1 MESIQ
6 LRRRDLLGAAVG
18 LSFSAALGAAE
29 RRVTPPQ
36 AMGPFY
42 PIELPLDQDNDLTRV
57 AGQSGRAFGPLLDV
71 TGRVL
76 DEAGVPVSGLRLEI
90 WQVNGHGRY
99 HHPHDDQDKPLDPNF
114 QGFGHTLTAADG
126 SYRFRTIKP
135 VTYPGR
141 APHIHFALVG
151 RSQRRFYTQ
160 MYLAGAPENRDD
172 FLLRRLSA
180 AGQRALVVP
189 LSPGADQTLQ
199 GSFDIVLGKTVLS
212 DRA

>member
-1 MESIQ
+1 LESIQ

-18 LSFSAALGAAE
+18 LSFSAALSAAE
-29 RRVTPPQ
+29 RLVTPPQ

-71 TGRVL
+71 IGRVL

-90 WQVNGHGRY
+90 WQVNGHGR
-99 HHPHDDQDKPLDPNF
+99 F